1 MDLGSLMGR
10 MRERELLLDGRVR
23 LAGSIVLLLWFF
35 HFVRYVWVLR
45 QPEQMLW
52 MCHTSTLLLALGLL
66 ASSASAV
73 RVGALWS
80 VGGFPLWVL
89 DVVLRG
95 ETTRVSVLSHILVPL
110 LGVAALTQ
118 VRWRGRVV
126 LGAIGF
132 HALCWALA
140 RALGTPQ
147 GNVNLAHQVYDIFGT
162 QIVRSYWLYLAVTS
176 AAMWGAL
183 ALIALVLARRF
194 APDAELLAVAP
205 ELAAAARVV
214 ERAAP
219 EPEPEPAANAEP
231 GFRLAPKISPEQ
243 RKAWLEQQRRGA
255 GRTSSPPRAF
265 TLMEMM
271 VVVSILAVLAAIAV
285 PDLTPAV
292 HNAKLRAQID
302 EVASFIE
309 NARRSARGEGRCYR
323 VVQTGAS
330 LQMQRRGN
338 ADCYTPVNGTLSGG
352 GWSAVAATLTPP
364 AGFTYTL
371 QSVPNELVFRP
382 SGRVRGDGDLDVT
395 DDGARVVIQYA
406 RIPQR
411 HVEVLITSQGRLCP
425 LINAGA
431 PVAISVPV
439 VCGTGFGADGA
450 GGGGGGGVAGVAG
463 GGGLG
468 GGGGCG

>member
-1 MDLGSLMGR
+1 MDFGSLLGR
-10 MRERELLLDGRVR
+10 VRDRELLLDGRVR
-23 LAGSIVLLLWFF
+23 LAGTIVLVLWFF

-52 MCHTSTLLLALGLL
+52 MCHMSTLLLALGLL

-80 VGGFPLWVL
+80 LGGFPLWIL
-89 DVVLRG
+89 DVALRG

-110 LGVAALTQ
+110 LGLAALTQ

-126 LGAIGF
+126 LGAVAF
-132 HALCWALA
+132 HALCWVLS
-140 RALGTPQ
+140 RWLGTPQ
-147 GNVNLAHQVYDIFGT
+147 ANVNLAHSVYDIFGT
-162 QIVRSYWLYLAVTS
+162 EIVRSYWVYLGITS

-183 ALIALVLARRF
+183 GVIAMVLARRF

-205 ELAAAARVV
+205 ELADGAGVAAAP
-214 ERAAP
+214 EAAPAP
-219 EPEPEPAANAEP
+219 EPEPDVEP
-231 GFRLAPKISPEQ
+231 GFRPAPKIAPEQ

-255 GRTSSPPRAF
+255 VRAPSSPPRGF

-271 VVVSILAVLAAIAV
+271 AVVSILAVLSAIAV

-302 EVASFIE
+302 EVASFVE
-309 NARRSARGEGRCYR
+309 NARRRARGEGRCYR
-323 VVQTGAS
+323 VTQSGGS
-330 LQMQRRGN
+330 LQMQRRAN
-338 ADCYTPVNGTLSGG
+338 ADCYTPANGTLSGVD
-352 GWSAVAATLTPP
+352 WEAVAATLTPP
-364 AGFTYTL
+364 VGFTYTL

-395 DDGARVVIQYA
+395 DDGGRVVIQYA
-406 RIPQR
+406 SLPLKY
-411 HVEVLITSQGRLCP
+411 VEVLITSQGRLCP
-425 LINAGA
+425 GINGGVPAVMA
-431 PVAISVPV
+431 VPV
-439 VCGTGFGADGA
+439 VCGTGFGA
-450 GGGGGGGVAGVAG
+450 GGGGGGGVGGVAGVAG
-463 GGGLG
+463 IG